1 VGESML
7 STELKYQSVKN
18 GQIEKT
24 EIMDF
29 PLRLYEIEEFKNT
42 LKSNGFRNIVVHGVK
57 DGYGEGTFFQV
68 IECSI

>member
-1 VGESML
+1 VGKSML
-7 STELKYQSVKN
+7 STKLKYQSVKN

-42 LKSNGFRNIVVHGVK
+42 LKLNGEKVPLFK
-57 DGYGEGTFFQV
+57 
-68 IECSI
+68 